1 EGGAR
6 ARVPARPAGGDEPGL
21 PAPDG
26 AARAPGMGAR
36 ILVGARRAHAG
47 SSARLRRDGGGI
59 AMRQDQFEALQK
71 RAEELI
77 DAFLRE
83 SNPAEW
89 PGAGIKPA
97 QMQRET
103 RGDLYWCKKNAVA
116 TLACAQR
123 IIGLVD
129 LAREKSAG
137 GEDNPGAV
145 T

>member
-1 EGGAR
+1 
-6 ARVPARPAGGDEPGL
+6 
-21 PAPDG
+21 
-26 AARAPGMGAR
+26 
-36 ILVGARRAHAG
+36 
-47 SSARLRRDGGGI
+47 
-59 AMRQDQFEALQK
+59 MRQEQFEALQK
-71 RAEELI
+71 RAEELL
-77 DAFLRE
+77 DVFLEE

-97 QMQRET
+97 QMSRDT

-129 LAREKSAG
+129 VARAKSAA

-145 T
+145 TDGEDELEQEVAAAEKEAAALMDEIQRKARKAAFDKHVHGRKA